1 MKTARSCLVG
11 ILIGATLC
19 YIYFMVPKASVPFM
33 VSKASEPIEVFL
45 NDPAA
50 FSDFLLDDN
59 TAEAIAASPTTR
71 RILTENAKTADVL
84 LRKNGSTDYVIEI
97 KDQALANKA
106 IAILR
111 SNSAE
116 FTKFFRDERVANK
129 ISETSRWMTL
139 NLRLGIQDGN
149 KELERM
155 KYETEVLKMIKG
167 IR

>member
-19 YIYFMVPKASVPFM
+19 YIYFMV
-33 VSKASEPIEVFL
+33 SKASEPIKASKPIEVFL

-50 FSDFLLDDN
+50 FQDFLFDDN

-71 RILTENAKTADVL
+71 RILTENATTADVL

-129 ISETSRWMTL
+129 ISETERWILL
-139 NLRLGIQDGN
+139 NLQLKGQDYE
-149 KELERM
+149 KETEQI
-155 KYETEVLKMIKG
+155 KYEIEVLKMIKG